1 MGGFFDLN
9 IPQDITKTTR
19 IKLAVKAM
27 ELGYS
32 GIAYN
37 RNIKGI
43 MSDHDRC
50 SIPLLSLSSL
60 LDVAPSLA
68 FSVNFH
74 RDLLGIPRSSPFRQ
88 YTRLTVSADTP
99 SQAQVLNSGNPVLKT
114 YDFVAVKPLSQTAF
128 DHACL
133 KAEVDIIAIDFSE
146 KLPFRL
152 KLPMVKAA
160 IERGVYFE
168 ITYSDLIADIQVR
181 RQMIPSAKWIGLVER
196 ISF

>member
-1 MGGFFDLN
+1 
-9 IPQDITKTTR
+9 
-19 IKLAVKAM
+19 M

-37 RNIKGI
+37 RSIKGI

-50 SIPLLSLSSL
+50 TIPLLSLSSL
-60 LDVAPSLA
+60 LDVAPALA
-68 FSVNFH
+68 FSVNLH

-88 YTRLTVSADTP
+88 YTRLTVSVDTP

-133 KAEVDIIAIDFSE
+133 KSEVCIIIIAAAAAAF
-146 KLPFRL
+146 PF
-152 KLPMVKAA
+152 
-160 IERGVYFE
+160 YFFFLF
-168 ITYSDLIADIQVR
+168 T
-181 RQMIPSAKWIGLVER
+181 K
-196 ISF
+196 